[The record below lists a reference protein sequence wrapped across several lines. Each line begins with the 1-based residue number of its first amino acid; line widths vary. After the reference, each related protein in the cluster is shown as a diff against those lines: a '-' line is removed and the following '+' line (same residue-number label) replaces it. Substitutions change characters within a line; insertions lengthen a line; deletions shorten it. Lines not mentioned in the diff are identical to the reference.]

1 MYLIDGHLSDMVK
14 FPLTVLTG
22 ITMRSDME
30 SLLKREFRSLALKT
44 REELGL
50 TQSGMAQT
58 LCMSVNSYSE
68 IEAGVSCAGLLTGIL
83 LLSGQ
88 EDPGEFL
95 EHLRDVLRPLYEEET
110 AVNLK

>member
-1 MYLIDGHLSDMVK
+1 MVK
-14 FPLTVLTG
+14 FSLTVLTG

-30 SLLKREFRSLALKT
+30 ALLKREFRSLALRT

-50 TQSGMAQT
+50 TQSVMAQT

-68 IEAGVSCAGLLTGIL
+68 IEAGVSCVGLLTGIL

-88 EDPGEFL
+88 EDPNGFL
-95 EHLRDVLRPLYEEET
+95 EHLKAELRPLYEAET
-110 AVNLK
+110 LDVLK